1 MLYKCANEACSTP
14 FRKLRE
20 GKLFQV
26 ETEYF
31 AGDGTSPI
39 AVRRSR
45 SGHKV
50 EHFWLCDACSPYVT
64 LTVDQKRG
72 VVTMPLPNGL
82 GQKTVRVLSLDSRAG
97 QNESGT
103 SQHELAGGLR

>member
-31 AGDGTSPI
+31 AGEGVL
-39 AVRRSR
+39 AARRT
-45 SGHKV
+45 H
-50 EHFWLCDACSPYVT
+50 P
-64 LTVDQKRG
+64 
-72 VVTMPLPNGL
+72 
-82 GQKTVRVLSLDSRAG
+82 
-97 QNESGT
+97 
-103 SQHELAGGLR
+103 GLRDGAAPRCNEKEFALRQLPGVGQHCPGDVSIGRWPQDERI